1 MSFSAHNYFLRPTK
15 VSDLPFYRS
24 MMQNP
29 DWLDNSG
36 FSLEDFKRDDQLL
49 RFMSPK
55 DSFGF
60 CGIVIDKI
68 NNNEIG
74 FCHFVQVKNNVAEC
88 TGGLIKEI
96 HNHGHGISAYAC
108 CINDFFLLR
117 PQCHTI
123 QSCIMRSNIRSLKMN
138 LRLGFQLEGIRKYD
152 SRLFDV
158 LCVTRE
164 QFYNNNFVNTLFEK
178 RFI

>member
-108 CINDFFLLR
+108 CINDFFFIA
-117 PQCHTI
+117 PTMSHN
-123 QSCIMRSNIRSLKMN
+123 S
-138 LRLGFQLEGIRKYD
+138 
-152 SRLFDV
+152 V
-158 LCVTRE
+158 L
-164 QFYNNNFVNTLFEK
+164 YNEIKHTLFKNEFK
-178 RFI
+178 TWFPIRGY